1 MCTAFIVRKSL
12 ILIILK
18 CTVHVL
24 PFFLFVQGDF
34 LEVEKFLE
42 KGVFDHIV
50 SWLTVLHFNNRLQLF
65 RASYN
70 LLKPGGHFYVADL
83 CRTES
88 TNGLTVK
95 ERQKLREEVYCYD
108 LGTSSQLIAESES
121 VGFRLKETI
130 YKTDEWKKYVIDR

>member
-1 MCTAFIVRKSL
+1 M
-12 ILIILK
+12 
-18 CTVHVL
+18 
-24 PFFLFVQGDF
+24 FFRSFFVQGDF

-95 ERQKLREEVYCYD
+95 ERQELREEVYCHD
-108 LGTSSQLIAESES
+108 LGTSSQLIAEMES

-130 YKTDEWKKYVIDR
+130 DKTDEWKKHVIDR